1 MNKNIS
7 RILWGLCI
15 LLFGV
20 GMILYATGV
29 IQNLLFDGWWT
40 VFLIIPGIAM
50 LFQRGC
56 RTGGS
61 VLVLL
66 GVYFLLREQQVIHFR
81 LSWPL
86 ILGIILVY
94 IGIVLLFGWLFH
106 PKARKD
112 NTRSCFPFQNQ
123 NGSVD
128 FNDFPSYQAVFAG
141 VERNNASKALRG
153 AKGNGVFGSLKM
165 DFTGAQLNG
174 DAQIELHAVFG
185 EVQIRVPQNV
195 RLLVNAAPVFGSVEN
210 HAVRQEDPSLPQLI
224 LDATAVFGSVEIF

>member
-50 LFQRGC
+50 LFQRGG

-94 IGIVLLFGWLFH
+94 IGIVLLLVGFFI
-106 PKARKD
+106 PKPEKTIPVPA
-112 NTRSCFPFQNQ
+112 FPFKIKT
-123 NGSVD
+123 V
-128 FNDFPSYQAVFAG
+128 
-141 VERNNASKALRG
+141 L
-153 AKGNGVFGSLKM
+153 
-165 DFTGAQLNG
+165 
-174 DAQIELHAVFG
+174 
-185 EVQIRVPQNV
+185 
-195 RLLVNAAPVFGSVEN
+195 
-210 HAVRQEDPSLPQLI
+210 
-224 LDATAVFGSVEIF
+224 

>member
-20 GMILYATGV
+20 GMILYAIGV
-29 IQNLLFDGWWT
+29 IQDLLFDGWWT
-40 VFLIIPGIAM
+40 IFLIIPGTAM

-86 ILGIILVY
+86 ILGIILIYAGV
-94 IGIVLLFGWLFH
+94 VLLFGWLFH
-106 PKARKD
+106 PKARKE
-112 NTRSCFPFQNQ
+112 NTRSSIPFQ

-128 FNDFPSYQAVFAG
+128 FNDFPSYQAVFSG
-141 VERNNASKALRG
+141 FEVNNASKALRG

-165 DFTGAQLNG
+165 DFTGAQLTG
-174 DAQIELHAVFG
+174 DSQIELHAVFG

-210 HAVRQEDPSLPQLI
+210 HAVRQEDANLPQLI
-224 LDATAVFGSVEIF
+224 VDATAVFGSVKIF

>member
-50 LFQRGC
+50 LFQRGG

-141 VERNNASKALRG
+141 VERNNASQR
-153 AKGNGVFGSLKM
+153 
-165 DFTGAQLNG
+165 
-174 DAQIELHAVFG
+174 
-185 EVQIRVPQNV
+185 R
-195 RLLVNAAPVFGSVEN
+195 
-210 HAVRQEDPSLPQLI
+210 
-224 LDATAVFGSVEIF
+224 

>member
-141 VERNNASKALRG
+141 VERNNASKGVERSQGERSVRFSENGFYGGPVKWRCSNRAARSIWRG
-153 AKGNGVFGSLKM
+153 ANSSSSKRKAIGQCRSCIWFSRKPC
-165 DFTGAQLNG
+165 GASG
-174 DAQIELHAVFG
+174 
-185 EVQIRVPQNV
+185 RPQPS
-195 RLLVNAAPVFGSVEN
+195 AADS
-210 HAVRQEDPSLPQLI
+210 
-224 LDATAVFGSVEIF
+224 